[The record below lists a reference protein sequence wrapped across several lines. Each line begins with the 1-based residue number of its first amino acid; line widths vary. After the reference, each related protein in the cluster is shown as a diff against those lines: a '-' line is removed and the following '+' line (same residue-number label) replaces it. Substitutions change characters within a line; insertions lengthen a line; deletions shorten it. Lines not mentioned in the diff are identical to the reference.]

1 MLGKVIDLI
10 WNEPFYIPNILLK
23 NYRKL
28 NITDSELI
36 VLVYLINTDI
46 SFNPKQ
52 IAKDLNFDLSEIM
65 NIITSLTEKGILKID
80 IINKKVRE
88 EVINLEEL
96 YKKLGFIVVNDEIKE
111 NSNNIFDIFEKEFG
125 RTLSPIDYE
134 IITDWQKNYN
144 DEIILLALKEA
155 VFNGVNNLR
164 YIDKILIDWNKK
176 GIKNEQDIIN
186 DRKNFQS
193 KKQNKKLFDYD
204 WLNEQDSWVF
214 RWINT

>member
-10 WNEPFYIPNILLK
+10 RNEPFYIPNILLK

-65 NIITSLTEKGILKID
+65 NVITSLTEKGILKID

-125 RTLSPIDYE
+125 RTLSPMDYE

-176 GIKNEQDIIN
+176 GIKNEQDIVN
-186 DRKNFQS
+186 DRKSFQS

-204 WLNEQDSWVF
+204 WLNEQDS
-214 RWINT
+214 

>member
-10 WNEPFYIPNILLK
+10 KNEPFYIPNILLK

-28 NITDSELI
+28 NITASELI
-36 VLVYLINTDI
+36 ILIYLINTDI

-52 IAKDLNFDLSEIM
+52 MAKDLNFDLSEIM

-96 YKKLGFIVVNDEIKE
+96 YKKLGFIVVNDEVKE
-111 NSNNIFDIFEKEFG
+111 SSNNIFDIFEKEFG
-125 RTLSPIDYE
+125 RTLSPMDYE
-134 IITDWQKNYN
+134 IITDWQNNYN

-186 DRKNFQS
+186 DRKNFQN

-204 WLNEQDSWVF
+204 WLNEQDS
-214 RWINT
+214 

>member
-1 MLGKVIDLI
+1 MINKVIDLI
-10 WNEPFYIPNILLK
+10 KNEPFYIPNILFK

-36 VLVYLINTDI
+36 VLIYLMNSDV
-46 SFNPKQ
+46 SFNPKK
-52 IAKDLNFDLSEIM
+52 ISKDLNFELNEVM
-65 NIITSLTEKGILKID
+65 NIINSLTEKGILKID
-80 IINKKVRE
+80 IIDKKVRE

-96 YKKLGFIVVNDEIKE
+96 YKKLSFIIINGEIKE
-111 NSNNIFDIFEKEFG
+111 KSNNIFDVFEKEFG
-125 RTLSPIDYE
+125 RTLSPMDYE
-134 IITDWQKNYN
+134 IISEWQKNYN

-164 YIDKILIDWNKK
+164 YIDKILIDWSKK

-186 DRKNFQS
+186 DRKNFQT

-204 WLNEQDSWVF
+204 WLNEQDS
-214 RWINT
+214 

>member
-10 WNEPFYIPNILLK
+10 RNEPFYIPNILLK

-52 IAKDLNFDLSEIM
+52 IAKDLNFDLNEIM
-65 NIITSLTEKGILKID
+65 NVITSLTEKGILKID

-111 NSNNIFDIFEKEFG
+111 NSNNIFDVFEKEFG
-125 RTLSPIDYE
+125 RTLSPMDYE

-176 GIKNEQDIIN
+176 GIKNEQDIVN

-204 WLNEQDSWVF
+204 WLNEQDS
-214 RWINT
+214 

>member
-10 WNEPFYIPNILLK
+10 RNEPFYIPNILLK

-52 IAKDLNFDLSEIM
+52 IAKDLNFDLSEII

-125 RTLSPIDYE
+125 RTLSPMDYE

-186 DRKNFQS
+186 DRKSFQS

-204 WLNEQDSWVF
+204 WLNEQDS
-214 RWINT
+214 

>member
-10 WNEPFYIPNILLK
+10 RNEPFYIPNILLK

-52 IAKDLNFDLSEIM
+52 IAKDLNFDLSEII

-111 NSNNIFDIFEKEFG
+111 NSNNIFDIFENEFG

-204 WLNEQDSWVF
+204 WLNEQDS
-214 RWINT
+214 

>member
-1 MLGKVIDLI
+1 MLDKVIDLI
-10 WNEPFYIPNILLK
+10 RNEPFYIPNILLK

-186 DRKNFQS
+186 DRKSFKR

-204 WLNEQDSWVF
+204 WLNEQDS
-214 RWINT
+214 

>member
-10 WNEPFYIPNILLK
+10 RNEPFYIPNILLK

-96 YKKLGFIVVNDEIKE
+96 YKKLGFIVINDEIKE
-111 NSNNIFDIFEKEFG
+111 NSNNIFDVFEKEFG

-176 GIKNEQDIIN
+176 GIKNEQDIVN
-186 DRKNFQS
+186 DRKSFQS

-204 WLNEQDSWVF
+204 WLNEQDS
-214 RWINT
+214 

>member
-1 MLGKVIDLI
+1 MNPFIFLI
-10 WNEPFYIPNILLK
+10 YYLK
-23 NYRKL
+23 
-28 NITDSELI
+28 ITDSELI
-36 VLVYLINTDI
+36 VIVYLINTDI

-186 DRKNFQS
+186 DRKSFQS

-204 WLNEQDSWVF
+204 WLNEQDS
-214 RWINT
+214 

>member
-10 WNEPFYIPNILLK
+10 RNEPFYIPNILLK

-96 YKKLGFIVVNDEIKE
+96 YKKLGFIVINDEIKE
-111 NSNNIFDIFEKEFG
+111 NSNNIFDVFEKEFG
-125 RTLSPIDYE
+125 RTLSPMDYE

-176 GIKNEQDIIN
+176 GIKNEQDIVN
-186 DRKNFQS
+186 DRKSFQS

-204 WLNEQDSWVF
+204 WLNEQDS
-214 RWINT
+214 

>member
-1 MLGKVIDLI
+1 MVSKVIDLI
-10 WNEPFYIPNILLK
+10 KNEPFYIPNILFK

-36 VLVYLINTDI
+36 VLIYLMNSDV
-46 SFNPKQ
+46 SFNPKK
-52 IAKDLNFDLSEIM
+52 ISKDLNFELNEIM
-65 NIITSLTEKGILKID
+65 NIINSLTEKGILKID
-80 IINKKVRE
+80 IIDKKVRE

-96 YKKLGFIVVNDEIKE
+96 YKKLSFIIINGEIQEK
-111 NSNNIFDIFEKEFG
+111 SNNIFDVFEKEFG
-125 RTLSPIDYE
+125 RTLSPMDYE
-134 IITDWQKNYN
+134 IISEWQKNYN

-164 YIDKILIDWNKK
+164 YIDKILIDWSKK

-204 WLNEQDSWVF
+204 WLNEQDS
-214 RWINT
+214 

>member
-10 WNEPFYIPNILLK
+10 RNEPFYIPNILLK

-65 NIITSLTEKGILKID
+65 NVITSLTEKGILKID

-134 IITDWQKNYN
+134 IITDWQKDYN

-204 WLNEQDSWVF
+204 WLNEQDS
-214 RWINT
+214 

>member
-10 WNEPFYIPNILLK
+10 RNEPFYIPNILLK

-186 DRKNFQS
+186 DRKSFQN

-204 WLNEQDSWVF
+204 WLNEQDS
-214 RWINT
+214 

>member
-1 MLGKVIDLI
+1 MLCKVIDLI
-10 WNEPFYIPNILLK
+10 RNEPFYIPNILLK

-52 IAKDLNFDLSEIM
+52 IAKDLNFDLSEII

-186 DRKNFQS
+186 DRKSFQS

-204 WLNEQDSWVF
+204 WLNEQDS
-214 RWINT
+214 

>member
-1 MLGKVIDLI
+1 MINKVIDLI
-10 WNEPFYIPNILLK
+10 KNEPFYIPNILFK

-36 VLVYLINTDI
+36 VLIYLMNSDV
-46 SFNPKQ
+46 SFNPKK
-52 IAKDLNFDLSEIM
+52 ISKDLNFELNEIM
-65 NIITSLTEKGILKID
+65 NIINSLTEKGILKID
-80 IINKKVRE
+80 IIDKKVRE

-96 YKKLGFIVVNDEIKE
+96 YKKLSFIIINGEIQEK
-111 NSNNIFDIFEKEFG
+111 SNNIFDVFEKEFG
-125 RTLSPIDYE
+125 RTLSPMDYE
-134 IITDWQKNYN
+134 IIRKKQKNYN

-164 YIDKILIDWNKK
+164 YIDKILIDWSKK

-204 WLNEQDSWVF
+204 WLNERD
-214 RWINT
+214 N

>member
-1 MLGKVIDLI
+1 MINKVIDLI
-10 WNEPFYIPNILLK
+10 KNEPFYIPNILFK

-36 VLVYLINTDI
+36 VLIYLMNSDV
-46 SFNPKQ
+46 SFNPKK
-52 IAKDLNFDLSEIM
+52 ISKDLNIELNEVM
-65 NIITSLTEKGILKID
+65 NIINSLTEKGILKID
-80 IINKKVRE
+80 IIDKKVRE

-96 YKKLGFIVVNDEIKE
+96 YKKLSFIIINGEIQEK
-111 NSNNIFDIFEKEFG
+111 SNNIFDVFEKEFG
-125 RTLSPIDYE
+125 RTLSPMDYE
-134 IITDWQKNYN
+134 IISEWQKNYN

-204 WLNEQDSWVF
+204 WLNEQDS
-214 RWINT
+214 

>member
-1 MLGKVIDLI
+1 MINKVIDLI
-10 WNEPFYIPNILLK
+10 KNEPFYIPNILFK

-36 VLVYLINTDI
+36 VLIYLMNSDV
-46 SFNPKQ
+46 SFNPKK
-52 IAKDLNFDLSEIM
+52 ISKDLNFELNEIM
-65 NIITSLTEKGILKID
+65 NIINSLTEKGILKID
-80 IINKKVRE
+80 IIDKKVRE

-96 YKKLGFIVVNDEIKE
+96 YKKLSFIIINGEIQEK
-111 NSNNIFDIFEKEFG
+111 SNNIFDVFEKEFG
-125 RTLSPIDYE
+125 RTLSPMDYE
-134 IITDWQKNYN
+134 IISEWQKNYN

-186 DRKNFQS
+186 DRKNFQT

-204 WLNEQDSWVF
+204 WLNEQDS
-214 RWINT
+214 

>member
-10 WNEPFYIPNILLK
+10 RNEPFYIPNILLK

-65 NIITSLTEKGILKID
+65 NVITSLTEKGILKID

-96 YKKLGFIVVNDEIKE
+96 YKKLGFIVINDEIKE
-111 NSNNIFDIFEKEFG
+111 NSNNIFDVFEKEFG
-125 RTLSPIDYE
+125 RTLSPMDYE
-134 IITDWQKNYN
+134 IITDWQNNYN

-176 GIKNEQDIIN
+176 GIKNEQDIVN
-186 DRKNFQS
+186 DRKSFQS

-204 WLNEQDSWVF
+204 WLNEQDS
-214 RWINT
+214 

>member
-10 WNEPFYIPNILLK
+10 KNEPFYVPNILLK

-36 VLVYLINTDI
+36 VLIYLINTDI

-52 IAKDLNFDLSEIM
+52 IAKDLNFDLNEVM
-65 NIITSLTEKGILKID
+65 NIITSLTEKNILKID

-88 EVINLEEL
+88 EIINLEEL

-111 NSNNIFDIFEKEFG
+111 KTNNIFDVFEKEFG
-125 RTLSPIDYE
+125 RTLSPMDYE
-134 IITDWQKNYN
+134 IISEWQKNYH
-144 DEIILLALKEA
+144 DELILLALKEA

-186 DRKNFQS
+186 DRKKF
-193 KKQNKKLFDYD
+193 QNKKLFDYD
-204 WLNEQDSWVF
+204 WLNEQDS
-214 RWINT
+214 

>member
-10 WNEPFYIPNILLK
+10 KNEPFYVPNILLK

-36 VLVYLINTDI
+36 VLIYLINTDI

-52 IAKDLNFDLSEIM
+52 IAKDLNFDLNEVM
-65 NIITSLTEKGILKID
+65 NIITSLTEKNILKID

-88 EVINLEEL
+88 EIINLEEL

-111 NSNNIFDIFEKEFG
+111 KTNNIFDVFEKEFG
-125 RTLSPIDYE
+125 RTLSPMDYE
-134 IITDWQKNYN
+134 IISEWQKNYH
-144 DEIILLALKEA
+144 DELILLALKEA

-186 DRKNFQS
+186 DRKKFQN
-193 KKQNKKLFDYD
+193 KKKNKKLFDYD
-204 WLNEQDSWVF
+204 WLNEQDS
-214 RWINT
+214 

>member
-10 WNEPFYIPNILLK
+10 KNEPFYVPNILLK

-36 VLVYLINTDI
+36 VLIYLINTDI

-52 IAKDLNFDLSEIM
+52 IAKDLNFDLNEVM
-65 NIITSLTEKGILKID
+65 NIITSLTEKNILKID

-88 EVINLEEL
+88 EIINLEEL

-111 NSNNIFDIFEKEFG
+111 KTNNIFDVFEKEFG
-125 RTLSPIDYE
+125 RTLSPMDYE
-134 IITDWQKNYN
+134 IISEWQKNYH
-144 DEIILLALKEA
+144 DELILLALKEA

-186 DRKNFQS
+186 DRKKYQN
-193 KKQNKKLFDYD
+193 KKQNKKLYEYD
-204 WLNEQDSWVF
+204 WLNEQD
-214 RWINT
+214 I